1 MTFYSDP
8 HLELKVWRA
17 GQRELERKLE
27 LARQLRE
34 ARVDQPGVLVRLL
47 LGVGDLL
54 IALGWKL
61 KGRYEP
67 ASLERFPAQSI
78 GFVVSEPS
86 VPCHL
91 WHRNGKAGSGRE
103 ALEFPKLG
111 MVWGEDAVENA
122 S

>member
-1 MTFYSDP
+1 MRFYSDP
-8 HLELKVWRA
+8 YFELKVLRA

-34 ARVDQPGVLVRLL
+34 ARADRPGVLVRLL
-47 LGVGDLL
+47 LGVGDAL

-61 KGRYEP
+61 KGRFEP
-67 ASLERFPAQSI
+67 ASHERVPAASI
-78 GFVVSEPS
+78 GVVVSEPS
-86 VPCHL
+86 VLCHL
-91 WHRNGKAGSGRE
+91 GYLNGKAGSGRE

-111 MVWGEDAVENA
+111 MAWGGDAVENV